1 MLINLIVEI
10 NGFTTCMHM
19 SVYVPVC
26 IHIIHTHTHT
36 HRYTRIHAKSLQSCP
51 TLCDSIDCSLPGIP
65 VHGILE

>member
-36 HRYTRIHAKSLQSCP
+36 DIHAFMLSHFCHVQLFATP
-51 TLCDSIDCSLPGIP
+51 
-65 VHGILE
+65 

>member
-1 MLINLIVEI
+1 MGMLINLIVEI

-36 HRYTRIHAKSLQSCP
+36 HTDIHALMLSHFCHVQLFA
-51 TLCDSIDCSLPGIP
+51 TL
-65 VHGILE
+65 